1 MKNLIVGLLAALC
14 INALAMDGMTL
25 LTPSP
30 LGIVIA
36 VNSYIKDQKKVYY
49 IRVESQAQDFE
60 LAKKQAFR
68 LASEQVVGTVVLS
81 ESELRNSH
89 LTRNE
94 IITYSSGLIDQY
106 KIVDRLDGPNFVK
119 LTVDVWIA
127 ESQMAQRL
135 LAKSA
140 TERGIDGDA
149 LGTRVNSILEERQRG
164 LTLIETILKDYPQ
177 RAFRVK
183 MTTSGANMDI
193 SGNPFVMVKWEVSWD
208 ERFVNAF
215 HEAAQHTGN
224 KPCVWRCP
232 EGPQFWLNGFWSL
245 DSSKLNLVVTTVK
258 NTEATVRVELLDIH
272 GNVITQQCQRLAVL
286 RQQWGSPY
294 PNTAMV
300 SEYPTQVN
308 LGGKHLLTGQMQ
320 FVLGKNTQ
328 VISNLGEFR
337 AEVVPRSRCL

>member
-1 MKNLIVGLLAALC
+1 MKKLILALLVSVC
-14 INALAMDGMTL
+14 INTPAMDVTTL
-25 LTPSP
+25 ITPSP

-36 VNSYIKDQKKVYY
+36 INSYIKDQKKVYY
-49 IRVESQAQDFE
+49 IRVESQARDFE

-81 ESELRNSH
+81 ESELRNSQ
-89 LTRNE
+89 LTRDE
-94 IITYSSGLIDQY
+94 IVTYSSGLIDQY
-106 KIVDRLDGPNFVK
+106 KIVDRLDGPDFVK
-119 LTVDVWIA
+119 LTVDVWIV

-140 TERGIDGDA
+140 TERSINGDA
-149 LGTRVNSILEERQRG
+149 LGTRVDSIMEERQRG
-164 LTLIETILKDYPQ
+164 QAIIETILKDYPR

-193 SGNPFVMVKWEVSWD
+193 SGNSFVLVKWEVSWD

-245 DSSKLNLVVTTVK
+245 DPSKLNLVVSTVK
-258 NTEATVRVELLDIH
+258 NTEATMRVELLDIH
-272 GNVITQQCQRLAVL
+272 GNIITQQCQRLAVL

-308 LGGKHLLTGQMQ
+308 LGGKHVLTGQMQ

-328 VISNLGEFR
+328 IISNLGEFR
-337 AEVVPRSRCL
+337 AEVVPRSQCL